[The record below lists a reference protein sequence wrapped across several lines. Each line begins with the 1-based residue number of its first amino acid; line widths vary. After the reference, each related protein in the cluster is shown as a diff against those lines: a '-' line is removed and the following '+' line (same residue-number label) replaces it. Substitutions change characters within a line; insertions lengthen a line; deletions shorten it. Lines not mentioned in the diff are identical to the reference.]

1 VSDDIYI
8 THVARLPHTQS
19 LRVLSLSLSLFNDL
33 VARERERERESLRK
47 KKARRE
53 KENDACRIRK
63 MRKEVYES
71 NRIALTFLP
80 PPEPDIF
87 GGERGGVGGGEGRE
101 REREISKPLSFLLSF
116 LLSLSLS
123 LSAPCVLRRAFEY
136 DFLVKVFLVSHFA
149 RGKILHKKFR

>member
-1 VSDDIYI
+1 
-8 THVARLPHTQS
+8 
-19 LRVLSLSLSLFNDL
+19 
-33 VARERERERESLRK
+33 
-47 KKARRE
+47 
-53 KENDACRIRK
+53 

-136 DFLVKVFLVSHFA
+136 GFFSEGFFGLTFRA
-149 RGKILHKKFR
+149 GKNSS

>member
-1 VSDDIYI
+1 M
-8 THVARLPHTQS
+8 
-19 LRVLSLSLSLFNDL
+19 LSLSLSLFNDL
-33 VARERERERESLRK
+33 VARERERERVYK

-101 REREISKPLSFLLSF
+101 RDIKTSLFPSLFP
-116 LLSLSLS
+116 SLSLS
-123 LSAPCVLRRAFEY
+123 
-136 DFLVKVFLVSHFA
+136 
-149 RGKILHKKFR
+149 

>member
-1 VSDDIYI
+1 MIYI
-8 THVARLPHTQS
+8 SHTS
-19 LRVLSLSLSLFNDL
+19 RDYRTRNLCACSHSLFL
-33 VARERERERESLRK
+33 FSTISSPEREREREFTK